1 MKKITIKTIQRMKK
15 ADEKI
20 VALTAYD
27 FLMAKILDRAGVD
40 LILVGDSAG
49 MVVAG
54 HENTVP
60 VTMDEMVYH
69 TKAVSRGVKRAF
81 LVGDMPFMS
90 YQISESEAMKNAGR
104 LLKEGGAEAV
114 KLEGG
119 EIVADTIWQMT
130 QSGIPVMGHLGL
142 TPQSVHQFGGFKTQ
156 AKTKQAAEILK
167 EDALILQDA
176 GCFAFVLEKI
186 PATLATE
193 VSESL
198 EIPTIGIG
206 AGVGCDGQILVTNDM
221 LGMVDDLK
229 PKFVREYANLSAG
242 IEKAVK
248 SYGKDVKSG
257 KFPNE
262 KESF

>member
-1 MKKITIKTIQRMKK
+1 MKKVTIKTIQRMKQSE
-15 ADEKI
+15 EKI
-20 VALTAYD
+20 SALTAYD
-27 FLMAKILDRAGVD
+27 FLTAKILDRAGVD
-40 LILVGDSAG
+40 LILVGDSVG
-49 MVVAG
+49 MVFSG
-54 HENTVP
+54 YENTIP

-69 TKAVSRGVKRAF
+69 TKAVSRGVERAF
-81 LVGDMPFMS
+81 LVGDLPFMS
-90 YQISESEAMKNAGR
+90 YQISEIDAMKNAGR

-119 EIVADTIWQMT
+119 EIVADTVWQMT

-156 AKTKQAAEILK
+156 AKSKQAADILK

-176 GCFAFVLEKI
+176 GCFAIVLEKI
-186 PATLATE
+186 PATLAKK

-229 PKFVREYANLSAG
+229 PKFVREYANLSKD

-248 SYGKDVKSG
+248 SYGNDVKNG
-257 KFPNE
+257 KFPSE
-262 KESF
+262 KQSF